1 MKKLWLSL
9 VIPFLLIGCGAN
21 PTVNL
26 VKTGSFSQ
34 YPNKTIGQAFDNFF
48 GSPSWKSFSGE
59 NGSDVVE
66 FNGKATIGGQAVKV
80 KIQFTV
86 DKKSGSFEV
95 AHFSVNDLSQ
105 NLLTLAS
112 LQETIF
118 NQASAG
124 PQAGNAEA
132 EALAKGIVRTLSTA
146 AETFATINNG
156 AYPIDVD
163 ALLKADQPYINQNY
177 CNETTEG
184 YAYRCS
190 FSADGYKFEAIPTQ
204 GGTPHTMVTGGIE
217 S

>member
-1 MKKLWLSL
+1 MRKLIISL
-9 VIPFLLIGCGAN
+9 AIPFLLIGCGAS
-21 PTVNL
+21 PTVNM
-26 VKTGSFSQ
+26 VKQGRFSQ
-34 YPNKTIGQAFDNFF
+34 YPDKTIGQAFDNFF
-48 GSPSWKSFSGE
+48 GSPSWKSFVGE
-59 NGSDVVE
+59 NGVDVVE
-66 FNGKATIGGQAVKV
+66 FNGKATIDGQAVKV

-112 LQETIF
+112 LEATIF
-118 NQASAG
+118 SQAPSA
-124 PQAGNAEA
+124 PQGGNAEA
-132 EALAKGIVRTLSTA
+132 EALAKGVLRTLSTA
-146 AETFATINNG
+146 AETYATTNNG
-156 AYPIDVD
+156 AYPVDVD
-163 ALLKADQPYINQNY
+163 VLLKADQPYINQNY

-204 GGTPHTMVTGGIE
+204 GGKPHTMVTGGVE